1 MSMKTLVL
9 VLLLAGCAGS
19 LPAAPEGS
27 RGIELCAIQLVGR
40 SDSGIAYVRLY
51 CENERVPNGAPDK

>member
-1 MSMKTLVL
+1 VRTLVL
-9 VLLLAGCAGS
+9 VLALAGCATTIP
-19 LPAAPEGS
+19 PAPAGS
-27 RGIELCAIQLVGR
+27 RGVELCAIQPVGR